1 MPVVVFGSARD
12 TEPNGETRET
22 PRRTLAGRPLA
33 DRRAFLTNDATLKRA
48 SVLRVLVLDELA
60 L

>member
-1 MPVVVFGSARD
+1 MAKPVRLRD
-12 TEPNGETRET
+12 ELSPG
-22 PRRTLAGRPLA
+22 
-33 DRRAFLTNDATLKRA
+33 DRSLTGRAFLTNDATLKRA